1 MKKQIT
7 KFGWLII
14 AVTMMAFAPKEAEA
28 QTVADYP
35 SGEIKEPENGTGT
48 ADDPYQIANA
58 GNLYWFANYVNDGHD
73 AACAKLTA
81 DIEVNSSLLTDKI
94 DENGN
99 VKEDVTVYKWIL
111 IGYDNDSDYEDFT
124 GTFDGD
130 NHTISGLYFCDDS
143 KMRVGLIGTASGAT
157 IKNVRVEDSYFKGDV
172 NVGGVCGSNSG
183 GTILNCSNTGTVNG
197 KGGNVGGVCGVNS
210 MNGTIENCYNTG
222 TVSGENQVGG
232 VCGSNI
238 GTISN
243 CNNTGKV
250 SGTEDIG
257 GVCGVNNVD
266 CKIEN
271 CNNTGQVSGTK
282 NFGGVCG
289 KNNVTSTI
297 QYKRTGLTAGNYG
310 TICMP
315 YGVKTGDRSGAKF
328 YSIAGKT
335 TDNGKVTAIYLEE
348 VTGDLVA
355 GQPYIFRATAEEM
368 ICTCSTD
375 NEQDAQTENELVGT
389 YTVLDVP
396 EGENNYILKDN
407 KIYKRGSQNWKIA
420 ANRAYINM
428 DKVGDYNPSS
438 SAPARTIKIG
448 VSDDGTTGI
457 GGVTVENGGEY
468 YNLQGQ
474 RVATPS
480 RGIYIV
486 NGKKIVIK

>member
-35 SGEIKEPENGTGT
+35 SGEIKEPEYGKGTT
-48 ADDPYQIANA
+48 EDPYQIANA
-58 GNLYWFANYVNDGHD
+58 GNLYWFASYVNNENNE
-73 AACAKLTA
+73 ACAKLTA
-81 DIEVNSSLLTDKI
+81 DIEMNGGSLTGKI
-94 DENGN
+94 NEDGSVIN
-99 VKEDVTVYKWIL
+99 DVTVYKWIP
-111 IGYDNDSDYEDFT
+111 IGHGSDNGNAKQFK

-130 NHTISGLYFCDDS
+130 NHTISGLYFYDNKDY
-143 KMRVGLIGTASGAT
+143 VGLIGNTASGT
-157 IKNVRVEDSYFKGDV
+157 EIKDVIVKDSYFKGGSHV
-172 NVGGVCGSNSG
+172 SGVCGQNY

-197 KGGNVGGVCGVNS
+197 IGFNIGGVCGIN
-210 MNGTIENCYNTG
+210 NGTILNCNNTG
-222 TVSGENQVGG
+222 TVSG
-232 VCGSNI
+232 
-238 GTISN
+238 
-243 CNNTGKV
+243 
-250 SGTEDIG
+250 SGTFDDIG
-257 GVCGVNNVD
+257 GVCGTNN
-266 CKIEN
+266 
-271 CNNTGQVSGTK
+271 G
-282 NFGGVCG
+282 
-289 KNNVTSTI
+289 TI
-297 QYKRTGLTAGNYG
+297 QYKRTGLTNGNYG
-310 TICMP
+310 TICIP
-315 YGVKTGDRSGAKF
+315 YGVKAGDRNGAKF

-368 ICTCSTD
+368 TCTCSTD

-438 SAPARTIKIG
+438 SAPASTIKIG

>member
-28 QTVADYP
+28 QTGADYP
-35 SGEIKEPENGTGT
+35 SGEIKKPEYGKGTT
-48 ADDPYQIANA
+48 EDPYQIANA
-58 GNLYWFANYVNDGHD
+58 GNLYWFANYVNGGHTE
-73 AACAKLTA
+73 ACAKLTD
-81 DIEVNSSLLTDKI
+81 DIKVNGGSLTDKI
-94 DENGN
+94 NENGS
-99 VKEDVTVYKWIL
+99 VKEGATVYKWLL
-111 IGYDNDSDYEDFT
+111 IGYENDSGYEEFK

-130 NHTISGLYFCDDS
+130 NHTISGLYFCDGEKS
-143 KMRVGLIGTASGAT
+143 RVGLIGYATGAT
-157 IKNVRVEDSYFKGDV
+157 IKNVRVEDSYFKGLS
-172 NVGGVCGSNSG
+172 NVGGVCGSNWDG
-183 GTILNCSNTGTVNG
+183 EIENCSNIGTVSG
-197 KGGNVGGVCGVNS
+197 SINVGGVCGVNNG
-210 MNGTIENCYNTG
+210 NGTIENCHNTG
-222 TVSGENQVGG
+222 TVSGESQVGG
-232 VCGSNI
+232 VCGSNTA
-238 GTISN
+238 TILN

-250 SGTEDIG
+250 SGYLNVG
-257 GVCGVNNVD
+257 GVCG
-266 CKIEN
+266 
-271 CNNTGQVSGTK
+271 
-282 NFGGVCG
+282 G
-289 KNNVTSTI
+289 KSNTSTI
-297 QYKRTGLTAGNYG
+297 QYKRTGLTNGSYG

-315 YGVKTGDRSGAKF
+315 YGVKTGDRNGAKF

-335 TDNGKVTAIYLEE
+335 KDGGKVTAIYLEE

-355 GQPYIFRATAEEM
+355 GQPYIFMATAKEM
-368 ICTCSTD
+368 TCKCSTD
-375 NEQDAQTENELVGT
+375 DEKDAQTEKDLVGT
-389 YTVLDVP
+389 YKVLDVP

-420 ANRAYINM
+420 ANRAYIKM
-428 DKVGDYNPSS
+428 DKVDDYNPSS

-474 RVATPS
+474 RVAAPS

>member
-28 QTVADYP
+28 QTAADYP
-35 SGEIKEPENGTGT
+35 SGDIEEPKNGKGT
-48 ADDPYQIANA
+48 PDDPYLIENA
-58 GNLYWFANYVNDGHD
+58 GNLYWFAKHVNEGNTNTT
-73 AACAKLTA
+73 ACAKLTA
-81 DIEVNSSLLTDKI
+81 DIEVNGGSLTGKI
-94 DENGN
+94 NEDGS
-99 VKEDVTVYKWIL
+99 VKEGVTVYKWIP
-111 IGYDNDSDYEDFT
+111 IGYDNYSDYEEFK

-143 KMRVGLIGTASGAT
+143 KTCVGLIGYANGAT
-157 IKNVRVEDSYFKGDV
+157 IKNVRVEDSYFKGLG
-172 NVGGVCGSNSG
+172 NVGGVCGSNSSESNSIC
-183 GTILNCSNTGTVNG
+183 TILNCSNTGTVSG
-197 KGGNVGGVCGVNS
+197 SITVGGVCGFNS
-210 MNGTIENCYNTG
+210 TNGTIENCYNTG
-222 TVSGENQVGG
+222 IVSGTNQVGG
-232 VCGSNI
+232 VCGSNN

-250 SGTEDIG
+250 NGTYNDS
-257 GVCGVNNVD
+257 
-266 CKIEN
+266 KI
-271 CNNTGQVSGTK
+271 
-282 NFGGVCG
+282 GGVCG
-289 KNNVTSTI
+289 KNNGTGTI
-297 QYKRTGLTAGNYG
+297 QYKRTGLTNGSYG

-315 YGVKTGDRSGAKF
+315 YGVKAEDRSGAKF

-335 TDNGKVTAIYLEE
+335 KDGEKVNAIYLEE
-348 VTGDLVA
+348 VTGDLAA
-355 GQPYIFRATAEEM
+355 GQPYIFMATAKEM
-368 ICTCSTD
+368 TCTCSTD
-375 NEQDAQTENELVGT
+375 NEKDAQTENDLVGT
-389 YTVLDVP
+389 YKVLDVP

-420 ANRAYINM
+420 ANRAYIKM
-428 DKVGDYNPSS
+428 DKVDDYNPSS

-457 GGVTVENGGEY
+457 GGVTVENDGEY

-474 RVATPS
+474 RVAAPS

>member
-28 QTVADYP
+28 QTVAEYP
-35 SGEIKEPENGTGT
+35 SGEIKEPEKGKGTLE
-48 ADDPYQIANA
+48 DPYQIANA
-58 GNLYWFANYVNDGHD
+58 GNLYWFAKYVNGGHTE
-73 AACAKLTA
+73 ACAKLTD
-81 DIEVNSSLLTDKI
+81 DIKVNDGSLTDKI
-94 DENGN
+94 DEKGS
-99 VKEDVTVYKWIL
+99 VKEGATVYKWLL
-111 IGYDNDSDYEDFT
+111 IGYDNYTDYKDFT

-157 IKNVRVEDSYFKGDV
+157 IKNVRVEDSYFKGLS
-172 NVGGVCGSNSG
+172 NVGGVCGSNNG
-183 GTILNCSNTGTVNG
+183 GTILNCSNTGTVSG
-197 KGGNVGGVCGVNS
+197 KAANVGGVCGIN
-210 MNGTIENCYNTG
+210 NGNGKIENCSNTG

-243 CNNTGKV
+243 CNNTGQV
-250 SGTEDIG
+250 SGTEDI
-257 GVCGVNNVD
+257 
-266 CKIEN
+266 
-271 CNNTGQVSGTK
+271 
-282 NFGGVCG
+282 GGVCG

-297 QYKRTGLTAGNYG
+297 QYKRTGLTNGSYG

-335 TDNGKVTAIYLEE
+335 TDGEKVTAIYLEE
-348 VTGDLVA
+348 VTGDLAA
-355 GQPYIFRATAEEM
+355 GQPYIFMATAEEM
-368 ICTCSTD
+368 TCTCSTD
-375 NEQDAQTENELVGT
+375 KEQDAQTVNGLVGT
-389 YTVLDVP
+389 YKVLDVLAD
-396 EGENNYILKDN
+396 ENNYILKDN
-407 KIYKRGSQNWKIA
+407 KIYRRGSQDWKIA

-428 DKVGDYNPSS
+428 GKVGDYNPSS

-474 RVATPS
+474 RVAAPS